1 MNVTKWVTVA
11 QAAGILGISERS
23 VRRRIAQGSLEAKLE
38 NNRRLVKMTADDGLV
53 TASMTLSD
61 KDALIRWL
69 KNELE
74 ERNRQIERLQDE
86 IKRNYERSDT
96 IIMRL
101 ADELE
106 AQRNILEGKQPK
118 RKRDDSFWRRLRRL
132 DAGDDG

>member
-1 MNVTKWVTVA
+1 MNVTKWVTVS

-23 VRRRIAQGSLEAKLE
+23 VRRRIAQGGLEAKLE
-38 NNRRLVKMTADDGLV
+38 DNRRFVKMTTDDSLV
-53 TASMTLSD
+53 AASMTLSD
-61 KDALIRWL
+61 KNALIRWL

-118 RKRDDSFWRRLRRL
+118 RKRDSSFWRRLRRL